1 MAGRSPLAPGLGGA
15 VPEPHREV
23 YSIDPMRFPSVLFT
37 LLAVVAG
44 SSPAAAAPIADYLTV
59 GTATLTITDVSSTTD
74 FVITIDPLFLDPE
87 FNIIKDV
94 STDGVGNHDALA
106 EANAVLNALDPFD
119 VGVGDSLVATASV
132 GGFVDGP
139 PSSSADSL
147 AEPIIGLTLI
157 NSSIIPVTVSF
168 DVSYSLSAS
177 VSAQAPA
184 SQSALGEANVFVD
197 TLVNPVF
204 EDILTVSTAS
214 GDPPALVDET
224 VSFVMPI
231 GPFEVG
237 QLTFSTGAIGSAD
250 FAVPEPAAGA
260 LLLVG
265 GLTLAAARRVR
276 RSR

>member
-1 MAGRSPLAPGLGGA
+1 MRLRS
-15 VPEPHREV
+15 
-23 YSIDPMRFPSVLFT
+23 FPFT
-37 LLAVVAG
+37 LLAIFAG
-44 SSPAAAAPIADYLTV
+44 SSPSAAAPIADYLTV
-59 GTATLTITDVSSTTD
+59 GTATLTITEVSSTAD

-87 FNIIKDV
+87 FNIIEDV
-94 STDGVGNHDALA
+94 TTDGSGNHEALA
-106 EANAVLNALDPFD
+106 EANAALNALDPFD

-139 PSSSADSL
+139 ANSSADSL
-147 AEPIIGLTLI
+147 ALPIIGLTLI
-157 NSSIIPVTVSF
+157 NGSLIPVTVSF

-177 VSAQAPA
+177 VSAQAPE

-204 EDILTVSTAS
+204 EETLIVSTAG

-224 VSFVMPI
+224 ISFVMPV
-231 GPFEVG
+231 GAGEVG

-265 GLTLAAARRVR
+265 GSALFAARRVR
-276 RSR
+276 RRR